1 MPQYFDPLKHAAKAR
16 ILFFSVVAITFLCF
30 IPTLFNE
37 LLLTWDDGYGIV
49 DNEQIRQLSIETVR
63 WAFTEFYF
71 RDWLPLVWISF
82 ALDYA
87 VWGLNPAGY
96 HLTNNVLHA
105 LNAGLFFL
113 SSLALLKQYVSLNPD
128 SSVLRGSRA
137 YYCSLLAALFFAI
150 HPLRV
155 ESVAWAFERKD
166 VLSSFFGLLALL
178 AYIRHTSSEEVSGVA
193 PAKRFSFLVSPVYWL
208 AIIFYCLSLLSK
220 AMLVTFP
227 LVLLVIDWFPLR
239 RTSRM
244 GLGKVLLE
252 KAPFLLLAATT
263 SAILMFVHTSASMPL
278 SEADL
283 LSRILI
289 ALKSII
295 GYLLLMAWPVK
306 LSHFHLHPGNIQN
319 IGFEYLFPVF
329 FFIVITL
336 GSVLS
341 IKRWPVCMAVWLIYV
356 ITLVPVLGLIQ
367 FSSTAMADRYTYVPG
382 LAISLL
388 AALGILTIARKFSAS
403 HMAAKAVTLGTL
415 AILSVSCYLTVRQ
428 ISFWKD
434 DVTLWSRAIEL
445 QPHFSG
451 RMYFERATAFEDRGE
466 FDKALQDMNEA
477 IAIAEMRKR
486 PNMEEL
492 YCKRSKILMQLGD
505 TDRAT
510 ADYNYAL
517 SLIPMQK

>member
-1 MPQYFDPLKHAAKAR
+1 MLQYVDSFKDAAKAR
-16 ILFFSVVAITFLCF
+16 ILFFCIVAITFLCF
-30 IPTLFNE
+30 SPTLFNE

-49 DNEQIRQLSIETVR
+49 DNEQIRQLSLETFR

-87 VWGLNPAGY
+87 VWGLNPVGY

-113 SSLALLKQYVSLNPD
+113 ILLALLKPFTSHNLSGNRV
-128 SSVLRGSRA
+128 
-137 YYCSLLAALFFAI
+137 YYCSLLAALLFAI

-166 VLSSFFGLLALL
+166 VLSLFFALIALL
-178 AYIRHTSSEEVSGVA
+178 AYIKYVQSKEASVA
-193 PAKRFSFLVSPVYWL
+193 VPAGMFSFLSAPVYWM
-208 AIIFYCLSLLSK
+208 AISFYCLSLLSK

-227 LVLLVIDWFPLR
+227 LVLLVLDWFPLKR
-239 RTSRM
+239 INRTDLR
-244 GLGKVLLE
+244 LVLLE
-252 KAPFLLLAATT
+252 KASFVLLAGMT
-263 SAILMFVHTSASMPL
+263 SVILLFVHSSASMPL
-278 SEADL
+278 SESDM

-289 ALKSII
+289 AFKSIT
-295 GYLLLMAWPVK
+295 GYLWLMVWPVD

-319 IGFEYLFPVF
+319 IGFEYLFPIL
-329 FFIVITL
+329 FFIAITICC
-336 GSVLS
+336 VLL
-341 IKRWPVCMAVWLIYV
+341 IRKWPACMAVWLIYV
-356 ITLVPVLGLIQ
+356 ITLIPVLGFTQ
-367 FSSTAMADRYTYVPG
+367 VSSTAMADRYTYVPG

-388 AALGILTIARKFSAS
+388 AALAITTLAGKFSAS
-403 HMAAKAVTLGTL
+403 RMVISTVAVGALVM
-415 AILSVSCYLTVRQ
+415 LSVSCYLTVRQ

-466 FDKALQDMNEA
+466 FHKALPDMSEA
-477 IAIAEMRKR
+477 ITIAEMKGR
-486 PNMEEL
+486 PDMEEL
-492 YCKRSKILMQLGD
+492 YFKRSKILMRLGD
-505 TDRAT
+505 ADRAT
-510 ADYNYAL
+510 ADYNHAL
-517 SLIPMQK
+517 SLLSAKQ